1 MLQQQTAKMAAAGIA
16 LWVLVAAGLAQGEG
30 PVRLAIL
37 PIVVHSADDP
47 TYLRNGLA
55 DMLASRVEQSG
66 RFEVIRV
73 VDLESA
79 TTLLSKAIEAGRAVG
94 ADFVLFGSFTRFG
107 TGASLDMQ
115 CVSTRD
121 DYAGESLREIF
132 VHTGSIG
139 EVIPDLDELV
149 GKVGRFAIDG
159 FDSGVDVAS
168 GPPAAGRAGNDSAAA
183 ARAAALE
190 ARVQKLE
197 KAVADL
203 TAGLETAHP

>member
-190 ARVQKLE
+190 ARIQKLE

>member
-183 ARAAALE
+183 ERAAALE
-190 ARVQKLE
+190 ARIQKLE

>member
-121 DYAGESLREIF
+121 DYAGESLREIY

-168 GPPAAGRAGNDSAAA
+168 GPPAAVGAGTDSAAA

-190 ARVQKLE
+190 ARIQKLE

>member
-159 FDSGVDVAS
+159 FGSGVDVAS

-183 ARAAALE
+183 ERAAALE
-190 ARVQKLE
+190 ARIQKLE

>member
-115 CVSTRD
+115 CVSTHD

-183 ARAAALE
+183 ERAAALE
-190 ARVQKLE
+190 ARIQKLE

>member
-159 FDSGVDVAS
+159 FGSGVDVAS
-168 GPPAAGRAGNDSAAA
+168 GPPAAGRAGNGSAAA
-183 ARAAALE
+183 ERAAALE
-190 ARVQKLE
+190 ARIQKLE